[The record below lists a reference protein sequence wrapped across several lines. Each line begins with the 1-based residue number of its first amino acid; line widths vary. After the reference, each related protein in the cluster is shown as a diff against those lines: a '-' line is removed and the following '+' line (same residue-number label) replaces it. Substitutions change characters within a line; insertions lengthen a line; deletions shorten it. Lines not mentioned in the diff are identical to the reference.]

1 MKFAQT
7 APMLAAALMLVT
19 PAVQAEKKLRNKPLQ
34 LRLLEATDARDAS
47 NGVFDE
53 AFKAGKLDSLAMR
66 GQIGGDACEA
76 LIPSLRSS
84 NADIR
89 TAAAKG
95 AQLCHDTKLSSVL
108 LGQLQGKSV
117 KEQSAFAR
125 ALGFSGAEDA
135 RQVLAELVAGEA
147 TSSETKTAALY
158 ALMQNIVYAGVKAND
173 VAGLDAE
180 VLLGLLQNDTH
191 QYAAA
196 YLLARLRSLPDF
208 MSSENLSAALGARL
222 DKGEGLSQDD
232 VPTTRLLV
240 RLAREWGDTHYELLV
255 RAAASHDR
263 SIRHEAIG
271 SFGRLS
277 NIASRDFLL
286 DQLAEATDPAVRHLA
301 IDAIGR
307 RSAAD
312 IDLVETLERYIDDEN
327 GWVATTALRWL
338 GQREPEAANKVAAKW
353 LAGKDYYQA
362 FQALQALVGSD
373 AGKEIL
379 QAYADANPNT
389 VRGFE
394 AAVALDP
401 SIEAITKAR
410 PTPSQANVRAY
421 AGRELVLETTRGNIC
436 MVATGDTPYATTN
449 FFKLADVGKMDGM
462 LWHRVIPNFV
472 TQAGQIEDRSLANWG
487 SIREEWGGEHRIG
500 TVGVAT
506 AGRDTGTTQ
515 FFINTAYN
523 MHLNDRYTVFAKV
536 ITGMDVV
543 YDLQEGDVISKA
555 YTEKADSA
563 VCKQ

>member
-1 MKFAQT
+1 MKLVQT
-7 APMLAAALMLVT
+7 APLFAAALMLISS
-19 PAVQAEKKLRNKPLQ
+19 AALAEKKLQNKPLKV
-34 LRLLEATDARDAS
+34 RLMEAVDARDAS
-47 NGVFDE
+47 NGAFEE
-53 AFKAGKLDSLAMR
+53 ALKAGKLDSLAMR
-66 GQIGGDACEA
+66 GQIGGDACEK

-84 NADIR
+84 NANIR

-108 LGQLQGKSV
+108 LSQLQGKSS

-125 ALGFSGAEDA
+125 ALGFSGTEDA
-135 RQVLAELVAGEA
+135 RQVLAKLIAEDS
-147 TSSETKTAALY
+147 TSTETKTAALY
-158 ALMQNIVYAGVKAND
+158 GLMQNIVYAGIKAGNIE
-173 VAGLDAE
+173 GLDAD
-180 VLLGLLQNDTH
+180 VLMELLESDVH

-196 YLLARLRSLPDF
+196 YLLVRLRSLPDF
-208 MSSENLSAALGARL
+208 ISSENITAGLAARL
-222 DKGEGLSQDD
+222 DKGGSLSAGD
-232 VPTTRLLV
+232 VPTLRLLV
-240 RLAREWGDTHYELLV
+240 RVAREYGDRNYDFLV

-263 SIRHEAIG
+263 SIRHEAI
-271 SFGRLS
+271 SSLGRLS
-277 NIASRDFLL
+277 NVASRDFLL
-286 DQLAEATDPAVRHLA
+286 DQLAEATDPAIRHLA

-307 RSAAD
+307 MSAAD
-312 IDLVETLERYIDDEN
+312 SDLVEILERYIGDEN

-338 GQREPEAANKVAAKW
+338 GQRDPDAAIKIAAKW
-353 LAGKDYYQA
+353 LEGENYYRA

-373 AGKEIL
+373 AGKEVLKI
-379 QAYADANPNT
+379 YAAANPDT

-401 SIEAITKAR
+401 SLEAITKPR
-410 PTPSQANVRAY
+410 STPSQASVRAY

-436 MVATGDTPYATTN
+436 IAATGDAPYATTN

-536 ITGMDVV
+536 IGGMDVV

-555 YTEKADSA
+555 YTEKPNSA
-563 VCKQ
+563 TCK